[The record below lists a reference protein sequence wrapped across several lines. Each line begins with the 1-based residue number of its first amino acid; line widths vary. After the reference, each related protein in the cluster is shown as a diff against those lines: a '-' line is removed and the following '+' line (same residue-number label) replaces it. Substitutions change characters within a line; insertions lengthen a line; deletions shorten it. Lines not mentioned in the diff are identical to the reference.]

1 MKKKSSTN
9 NEFRDA
15 FPVIQLSYDRK
26 LVKSNLTAL
35 PLLNQW
41 NCRKGSKIPKNIL
54 EMYPEIEY
62 SMKDSLDPSL
72 AVATI
77 FDLHYEPILEVLS
90 AHFHCHSPDH
100 YGYSGQDFF
109 HSSWYLNSCLFLLNY

>member
-62 SMKDSLDPSL
+62 SMKDETPTECKIVFGDLQ
-72 AVATI
+72 I
-77 FDLHYEPILEVLS
+77 WFDLVPFPQAGYIGL
-90 AHFHCHSPDH
+90 
-100 YGYSGQDFF
+100 YGYHVEPLVSEMPKQKLRMA
-109 HSSWYLNSCLFLLNY
+109 S